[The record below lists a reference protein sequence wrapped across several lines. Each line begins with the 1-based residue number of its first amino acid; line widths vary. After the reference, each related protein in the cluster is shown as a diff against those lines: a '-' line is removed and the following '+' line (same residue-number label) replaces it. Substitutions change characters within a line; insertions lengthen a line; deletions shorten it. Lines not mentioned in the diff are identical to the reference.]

1 MISGLPE
8 VQMRHKNKS
17 KESNVKG
24 DFVEA
29 GNQNKG
35 KAIICSFRNKVIAW
49 VTVIYLFKICVNRK
63 GFA

>member
-35 KAIICSFRNKVIAW
+35 KAIICSFRNKVIALGNCD
-49 VTVIYLFKICVNRK
+49 IFIQDLC
-63 GFA
+63 